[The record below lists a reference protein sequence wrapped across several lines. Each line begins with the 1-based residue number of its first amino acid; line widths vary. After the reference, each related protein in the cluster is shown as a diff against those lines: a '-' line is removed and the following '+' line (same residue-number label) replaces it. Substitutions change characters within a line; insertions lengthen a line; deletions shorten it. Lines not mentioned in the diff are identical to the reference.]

1 MGLNLNLNFFLHR
14 KLWKDCFTEAG
25 SSLSTIESNNLSIR
39 SLRTKLI
46 EYEKLFEKYFE
57 KTEEFS
63 SQNNKLRPISLRRN
77 PDLKFIPT
85 NLHCEQFL
93 VENSDSITS
102 CYDFVSVGAF
112 AFFSKEQI
120 WPR

>member
-1 MGLNLNLNFFLHR
+1 M
-14 KLWKDCFTEAG
+14 KAVV
-25 SSLSTIESNNLSIR
+25 SLSTVESNSPSIS

-46 EYEKLFEKYFE
+46 EYEKLFEKFLE

-63 SQNNKLRPISLRRN
+63 NQNTKLRPISLRRN

-93 VENSDSITS
+93 VENFDSTTS